1 MSIKLNEKTLIYG
14 VYSIESLICI
24 RPDEIKVLY
33 ICDKKNTAKGLE
45 IVLEK
50 AHEYEVEVQKVSTK
64 FLDKITN
71 HHRHQGV
78 AAKTKAFKLK
88 GELAL
93 ISHLKKLSKTPFLLI
108 LENVYDPR
116 NLGACFRSASAA
128 GVDAV
133 IISKRTSSAITPLVH
148 HTSVGA
154 TQNLSLFEVA
164 NLARIIKILKQ
175 HNIWIFGLDARAQK
189 TLYET
194 DLTLGSALIVGVEDK
209 GIKMLTKILC
219 DDLISIP
226 MPGRIE
232 SLNISVASAIA
243 LFEANRQ
250 RLYK

>member
-1 MSIKLNEKTLIYG
+1 MRLRY
-14 VYSIESLICI
+14 CI
-24 RPDEIKVLY
+24 FAT
-33 ICDKKNTAKGLE
+33 KKIPAKNLE
-45 IVLEK
+45 IILKK
-50 AHEYEVEVQKVSTK
+50 AYEYELAIEKVSTK

-71 HHRHQGV
+71 HHRHQGI
-78 AAKTKAFKLK
+78 AAKIKAFKLK
-88 GELAL
+88 DELAL
-93 ISHLKKLSKTPFLLI
+93 ISHLEKLNKAPLLLI

-128 GVDAV
+128 GVDIV
-133 IISKRTSSAITPLVH
+133 VISKRTSGIITPLVH
-148 HTSVGA
+148 YTSAGA
-154 TQNLSLFEVA
+154 TQNLPLFEVA

-194 DLTLGSALIVGVEDK
+194 DLTLASALIIGVEDK
-209 GIKMLTKILC
+209 GIKTLTKTLC

-226 MPGRIE
+226 MSGSIE